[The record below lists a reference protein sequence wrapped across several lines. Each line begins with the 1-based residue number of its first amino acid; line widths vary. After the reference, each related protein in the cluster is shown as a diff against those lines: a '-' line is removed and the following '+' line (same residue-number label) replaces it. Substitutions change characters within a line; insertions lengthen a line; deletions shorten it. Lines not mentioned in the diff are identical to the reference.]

1 MMELIETGE
10 TQVRFDTLSGR
21 LTVDKTP
28 DGLYAMDFPAYALS
42 PVPVTDAMEQAID
55 ARPIAAYMGRDLLCV
70 VNSEDIVRSCAPDM
84 AKVMQLDG
92 LLLHVTAKGNDFDC
106 VSRSFAPKCNVPED
120 PVCGSGHCHIIP
132 YWAKELGKTEL
143 TAYQA
148 SRRGGVLYTRLDG
161 DKVILAG
168 KAALFSQA
176 EIYID

>member
-1 MMELIETGE
+1 M
-10 TQVRFDTLSGR
+10 
-21 LTVDKTP
+21 
-28 DGLYAMDFPAYALS
+28 
-42 PVPVTDAMEQAID
+42 
-55 ARPIAAYMGRDLLCV
+55 
-70 VNSEDIVRSCAPDM
+70 
-84 AKVMQLDG
+84 
-92 LLLHVTAKGNDFDC
+92 
-106 VSRSFAPKCNVPED
+106 
-120 PVCGSGHCHIIP
+120 CGSGHCHIIP